1 MIVFTDYFNKYQKA
15 DEEKYK
21 ENVEKLVKKYRVIEF
36 EQRDMFIEDCM
47 ELLPIIIKRDT
58 EEERFTVKRIVQ
70 VLNTF
75 TNKEITYSLQKVV
88 RATSTESMSYYR
100 VKLHLK

>member
-1 MIVFTDYFNKYQKA
+1 MIVYTDYLNQYKKT

-21 ENVEKLVKKYRVIEF
+21 ENVEKLVKKYRVIEL

-47 ELLPIIIKRDT
+47 ELLPIIIKRD
-58 EEERFTVKRIVQ
+58 EGEERFTVKRIVQ

-75 TNKEITYSLQKVV
+75 TDREITYNLQKVV

>member
-1 MIVFTDYFNKYQKA
+1 MIVYTDYFNQYQKA

-21 ENVEKLVKKYRVIEF
+21 ENVEKLVKKYRVIEL

-47 ELLPIIIKRDT
+47 ELLPIIIKRD
-58 EEERFTVKRIVQ
+58 EGEERFTVKRIVQ

-75 TNKEITYSLQKVV
+75 TDREITYNLQKVV

>member
-1 MIVFTDYFNKYQKA
+1 MIVYTDYFNQYQKA

-21 ENVEKLVKKYRVIEF
+21 ENVEKLVKKYRVIEL

-47 ELLPIIIKRDT
+47 ELLPIIIKRD
-58 EEERFTVKRIVQ
+58 EGEERFTVKRIVQ
-70 VLNTF
+70 TLNTF
-75 TNKEITYSLQKVV
+75 TDREITYNLQKVV

-100 VKLHLK
+100 IKLHLK

>member
-1 MIVFTDYFNKYQKA
+1 MIVYTDYLNQYKKA
-15 DEEKYK
+15 NEEKYK
-21 ENVEKLVKKYRVIEF
+21 ENVEKLVKKYRVIEL

-47 ELLPIIIKRDT
+47 ELLPIIIKRD
-58 EEERFTVKRIVQ
+58 EDEERFTVKRIVQ

-75 TNKEITYSLQKVV
+75 TDREISYNLQKVV
-88 RATSTESMSYYR
+88 RATSTESVSYYR

>member
-1 MIVFTDYFNKYQKA
+1 MIVYTDYLNQYKKA
-15 DEEKYK
+15 NEEKYK
-21 ENVEKLVKKYRVIEF
+21 ENVEKLVKKYRTIEL

-47 ELLPIIIKRDT
+47 ELLPIIIKRDKD
-58 EEERFTVKRIVQ
+58 EERFTVKRIVQ

-75 TNKEITYSLQKVV
+75 TDREITYNLQKVV
-88 RATSTESMSYYR
+88 RATSTESVSYYR

>member
-1 MIVFTDYFNKYQKA
+1 MIVYTDYFNQYQKA

-21 ENVEKLVKKYRVIEF
+21 ENVEKLVKKYRVIEL
-36 EQRDMFIEDCM
+36 EQRDMFIEDIM
-47 ELLPIIIKRDT
+47 ELLPIIIKRDKD
-58 EEERFTVKRIVQ
+58 EERFSVKKIVQ

-75 TNKEITYSLQKVV
+75 TDREITYNLQKVV

>member
-1 MIVFTDYFNKYQKA
+1 MIVYTDYFNQYQKA

-21 ENVEKLVKKYRVIEF
+21 ENVEKLVKKYRTIEL

-47 ELLPIIIKRDT
+47 ELLPIIIKRDAD
-58 EEERFTVKRIVQ
+58 EERFTVKRIVQ

-75 TNKEITYSLQKVV
+75 TDREITYNLQKVV

>member
-1 MIVFTDYFNKYQKA
+1 MIVYTDYFNQYQKA

-21 ENVEKLVKKYRVIEF
+21 ENVEKLVKKYRTIEL
-36 EQRDMFIEDCM
+36 EQRDMFIEDIM
-47 ELLPIIIKRDT
+47 ELLPIIIKRDKD
-58 EEERFTVKRIVQ
+58 EERFSVKRIVQ

-75 TNKEITYSLQKVV
+75 TDREITYNLQKVV